1 MVKFPYPRTDLSHD
15 LCDGHA
21 ERSEAVHHGDPDLD
35 LRDLTIEV
43 PRGQTLARQFRFAD
57 LRFTPAPGFDAAS
70 AVVAFGA
77 ALEPM
82 AGWPLTIVA
91 RWSDRSVLM
100 RAGLRFVRSPPPCR
114 ASTAWRFS
122 GVG

>member
-35 LRDLTIEV
+35 LRDLTIKV
-43 PRGQTLARQFRFAD
+43 PRGQTLAQQFHTIH
-57 LRFTPAPGFDAAS
+57 LGLDAAS